1 MLSRRARSMSL
12 AAVTS
17 AATIVQW
24 SSCTPAISI
33 SQNRSPTPPG
43 YRSFAF
49 DGLCTK
55 RRIGKQASSTSRA
68 RALPTEP
75 VTVMQSACGVPPWPD
90 SRGVLGTPYRQ
101 RLGILQV
108 VVTLFT

>member
-1 MLSRRARSMSL
+1 MEWLHARHFD
-12 AAVTS
+12 
-17 AATIVQW
+17 Q
-24 SSCTPAISI
+24 P
-33 SQNRSPTPPG
+33 NRSPTPPG